1 MNLLAKRIDRIANM
15 VVAKL
20 MKARTD
26 ETGQWLDNMD
36 VMEEIPGIVKRS
48 GIADAILEAVQG
60 SLAKTRMYLDNLK
73 EDASRGDAASMAI
86 IENIA
91 RGADDFEWFVRSK
104 SRRTT
109 EAIEKTVSKSVES
122 AFDRV
127 FADTP
132 LDTHDL
138 EDFVQDMVLAI
149 YREIRPEFETYATTR
164 VQDAI
169 KSTLGGISQAKGIDT
184 GFLNPNGFL
193 KYLWQSVHWA
203 AFKAANELKN
213 QYSRMKTDFSSDDG
227 DEDGDGI
234 VDIPGNGYDALNAV
248 LDKYG
253 DRAVE
258 AFAAYLQE
266 EGKKVLGDGAAY
278 GLWALFL
285 DKAYYGNG
293 TFSRSAFTP
302 TTDVIQ
308 ALIDMAQYDDGVAK
322 DLTYKKGPNRG
333 QLMTD
338 VSAVG
343 TYARHVWL
351 PQMEQK
357 VTTIVSNAAKRLE
370 KLFPELEGLFEQE
383 GLTKATQRLLAMGH
397 K

>member
-60 SLAKTRMYLDNLK
+60 SLEKTRMYLDNLK

-86 IENIA
+86 IENVA

-104 SRRTT
+104 SQAT
-109 EAIEKTVSKSVES
+109 EAIVKTVSNSVES
-122 AFDRV
+122 AFDRI

-169 KSTLGGISQAKGIDT
+169 KSNLSGVPQAKGIDT

-227 DEDGDGI
+227 EEI
-234 VDIPGNGYDALNAV
+234 VDVPTNGYDALNAV

-253 DRAVE
+253 DSAVE

-308 ALIDMAQYDDGVAK
+308 GLIDMAQYDDGVAK
-322 DLTYKKGPNRG
+322 DLTYKKGPNAG
-333 QLMTD
+333 ELMTN

-357 VTTIVSNAAKRLE
+357 VPTIVYNAAKRLE
-370 KLFPELEGLFEQE
+370 EQFPELEGLFEQE